1 MSIKKRKLAIV
12 KMLHGNYPV
21 FGQTIVSINNF
32 LLSLIGLNYLGNG
45 EFRIW
50 FYFSAIYF
58 FLQSIL
64 RSSFLEIYV
73 IGKISIQYVQKSIFL
88 ITLCTNIVMI
98 AFFTQLNVSSQEST
112 IIVLTLNVLVYLD
125 YRRYRMIRT
134 KTQLLIAADSIWLIT
149 TIVMLLFKNQDIY
162 SLNEVLMQ
170 FYVVGSLLSLV
181 VIHVSDFGR
190 QTTKSIHAFKDT
202 TLRVM
207 KKNLSLTLLQS
218 NLVVYVI
225 NIALLTTVQITYA
238 DELLLDIR
246 KIIWITS
253 PVSTFSLLIWT
264 HRVTTFESYRIAKV
278 KYGKILAEFGAL
290 FCFNSAITLIFCLI
304 FLNVEM
310 RFNLVF
316 AIIIFI
322 LMLTLTQILMPI
334 SMDFRRYDS
343 TVGIWISSVMGPM
356 ASLAFLYFLGPS
368 ITIITYNFVNLL
380 SVCVAGILMFSVRKR
395 IQTRALSQ
403 HFQNTD
409 K

>member
-1 MSIKKRKLAIV
+1 MSIRQRKLAII

-32 LLSLIGLNYLGNG
+32 LLSLIGLNYLGND
-45 EFRIW
+45 EFRVW

-73 IGKISIQYVQKSIFL
+73 IGKTSIQYVQKSIFL

-98 AFFTQLNVSSQEST
+98 AFFTQLKVSSQEST
-112 IIVLTLNVLVYLD
+112 LIFLTLNVLVYLD

-134 KTQLLIAADSIWLIT
+134 KTKLLIAADSIWLLT

-162 SLNEVLMQ
+162 SLNEVLIQ
-170 FYVVGSLLSLV
+170 FYVVGSLLSLA

-190 QTTKSIHAFKDT
+190 QTNKSIHAFNDT
-202 TLRVM
+202 KHRVM

-246 KIIWITS
+246 KVIWITS

-264 HRVTTFESYRIAKV
+264 HRVTTFERNRIAKV
-278 KYGKILAEFGAL
+278 KYGKTFAEFGAL
-290 FCFNSAITLIFCLI
+290 FCFNSTITLIFCLI

-310 RFNLVF
+310 RFNLF
-316 AIIIFI
+316 YAIIIFI

-334 SMDFRRYDS
+334 SMDFRRHDS
-343 TVGIWISSVMGPM
+343 TVGIWFSSVLGPM

-368 ITIITYNFVNLL
+368 ITIITYNFVNLV
-380 SVCVAGILMFSVRKR
+380 SVCVAGIFMFSVRKR
-395 IQTRALSQ
+395 IQSRALSQ
-403 HFQNTD
+403 KFQNTE